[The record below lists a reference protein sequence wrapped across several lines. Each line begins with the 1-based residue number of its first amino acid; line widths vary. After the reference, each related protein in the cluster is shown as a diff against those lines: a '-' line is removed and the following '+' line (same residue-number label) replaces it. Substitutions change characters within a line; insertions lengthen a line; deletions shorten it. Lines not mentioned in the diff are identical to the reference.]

1 MKKKISRRKFTTT
14 VAGLAAAGLSGI
26 ALAGSNPAL
35 AAPADKKAS
44 FKPPDTTISNLGF
57 DDKKIANLTDAAKKI
72 TKKDLAKLQKWIAGG
87 KKGDAPLKLTEKDL
101 DSVNAAWKAYKEKLA
116 RISPPVPATSCAA
129 GGCGCCCT
137 CR

>member
-14 VAGLAAAGLSGI
+14 VAGLAAAGLSGV
-26 ALAGSNPAL
+26 ALAGSDPTL
-35 AAPADKKAS
+35 ATPVANKA

-57 DDKKIANLTDAAKKI
+57 DDKKIATLTDAAKQI
-72 TKKDLAKLQKWIAGG
+72 TKKDLAKLQRWIAGG

-101 DSVNAAWKAYKEKLA
+101 DSVNAAWKAYKEKQA
-116 RISPPVPATSCAA
+116 RISPAPVAACAS